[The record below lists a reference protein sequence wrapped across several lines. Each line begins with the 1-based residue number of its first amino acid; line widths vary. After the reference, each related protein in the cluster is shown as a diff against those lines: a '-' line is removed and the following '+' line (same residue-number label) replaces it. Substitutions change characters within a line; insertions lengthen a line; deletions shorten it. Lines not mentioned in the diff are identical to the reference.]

1 MGDTHRARPGWA
13 AGTNWGW
20 APRERSPRPGRG
32 GDVGMSPPRWVLGHP
47 GASPQESSRQ
57 IWEQNPPYGDHPCIP
72 HRHQIPQIPGGAPC
86 LANTPNPGQTPHD
99 NPDGDI
105 FRAGHLQRSPFGATP
120 LPPTRRG
127 PSRTHPGGGLSILG
141 GVRASRGGSE
151 HPFWPAAVAGR
162 LAPAGLRG
170 RNLPMEIFGS
180 CPAVV
185 SGHFCRQGFLVLFRA
200 APGAHHVPLRA
211 AAVPRPQKTSPGR
224 GLTGPCRGQAM
235 PERPRSPG

>member
-1 MGDTHRARPGWA
+1 MGIIPASPTDTKSPKSPGVLPALPAPQILARHPLTTPTVTSLGPGTSSA
-13 AGTNWGW
+13 RLLG
-20 APRERSPRPGRG
+20 PPCCHPLG
-32 GDVGMSPPRWVLGHP
+32 GDP
-47 GASPQESSRQ
+47 
-57 IWEQNPPYGDHPCIP
+57 
-72 HRHQIPQIPGGAPC
+72 
-86 LANTPNPGQTPHD
+86 
-99 NPDGDI
+99 
-105 FRAGHLQRSPFGATP
+105 AGHIP
-120 LPPTRRG
+120 
-127 PSRTHPGGGLSILG
+127 G

-151 HPFWPAAVAGR
+151 HPFWLAAVAGR

-185 SGHFCRQGFLVLFRA
+185 SGHFCRQGFLVLFEA

-211 AAVPRPQKTSPGR
+211 AAVPRPQKTAPGW